1 MSTLNKVI
9 LTPEQI
15 HQVVWSLVAEHTG
28 KAIEE
33 LTPKSRLLQDLGAD
47 SLDIAEL
54 AMQLEEKLG
63 IRLPEELLDNPEL
76 TLGELERALNSL

>member
-9 LTPEQI
+9 LTPEQV
-15 HQVVWSLVAEHTG
+15 HQVIWSLVAENTG

-54 AMQLEEKLG
+54 AMELEEKLG